1 MIEHRNPS
9 IQGLRAI
16 AVLLVVL
23 FHSNTLIPGG
33 FLGVDVFFVI
43 SGFVITGMAHRE
55 WVATGNF
62 DPIMFLSRRAK
73 RLLPSLFLLLFL
85 ILVYSTLFE
94 SWILEQARTQITVLF
109 SLFSF
114 SNYRFAFERQNYFSL
129 STDSNPLLHTWS
141 LGVEEQYYLLF
152 PIVVFILVSYVK
164 SKYFLKS
171 AVVSVAVLV
180 FIASL
185 FFQIQFSLI
194 SADDAS
200 QLLPTR
206 QVVHNIFHPFYGTV
220 GRVWEFLLGSFGYF
234 ISQKKFQIRTVTNTL
249 LSLSGLLVVITATF
263 IADDSIPAW
272 SWANILVCLATTLTL
287 VTTSNSKDQQILGSR
302 PLVWIGDRSYGWYLW
317 HWPLIVGAQRYF
329 GQTIINSLIASIFGL
344 VIASVTYRFYEN
356 PIRVKVWSPKKTAL
370 YLSIPLALLFA
381 LVGFT
386 NKVITPSLIEASDST
401 YSENVIGCRP
411 NFELCI
417 YPSTSNDEYLLLN
430 GDSHGLSIASPML
443 RIAQDSDL
451 GLIICTKKCRDE
463 NSINDLANR
472 YKIKTLVSMNQFQ
485 SATGISSSSAIQF
498 GRDNPSIRVI
508 LVLDNPLFDD
518 WNSPTILGP
527 QTQSML
533 IRDVVSQQLQARNF
547 LIDASRG
554 HANIS
559 TLDTLEHIC
568 SDSICPV
575 RDGKKYLY
583 FDDNHLTE
591 FGALKLYPALK
602 NAVVLK
608 G

>member
-55 WVATGNF
+55 WVATGCF

-114 SNYRFAFERQNYFSL
+114 SNWRFAFERQNYFSL

-141 LGVEEQYYLLF
+141 LGVEEQYYLFF
-152 PIVVFILVSYVK
+152 PIVVLVLVSYVK
-164 SKYFLKS
+164 SKYFRKS

-180 FIASL
+180 FIVSL
-185 FFQIQFSLI
+185 FFQIRFSLI
-194 SADDAS
+194 SVDDAS

-220 GRVWEFLLGSFGYF
+220 GRVWEFLLGIFGYF
-234 ISQKKFQIRTVTNTL
+234 ISQKKFQIRTMTNTL

-329 GQTIINSLIASIFGL
+329 GQTITNSLIASIIGL

-356 PIRVKVWSPKKTAL
+356 PIRVRVWSPKKTAL
-370 YLSIPLALLFA
+370 YLAIPFALLFA
-381 LVGFT
+381 LVGLT
-386 NKVITPSLIEASDST
+386 NKVITPSLIEASGST
-401 YSENVIGCRP
+401 YSENVNGCRP
-411 NFELCI
+411 NFDLCI
-417 YPSTSNDEYLLLN
+417 YPSTSKDEYLLLN

-443 RIAQDSDL
+443 RIAQDSGL
-451 GLIICTKKCRDE
+451 GLIICTKKCRDA
-463 NSINDLANR
+463 NSINDLANE

-485 SATGISSSSAIQF
+485 SASGTLSTSAIHF
-498 GRDNPSIRVI
+498 GRANPSIKVV
-508 LVLDNPLFDD
+508 LVLDNPLFSD
-518 WNSPTILGP
+518 WKSPSIFGP
-527 QTQSML
+527 QTNSISVL
-533 IRDVVSQQLQARNF
+533 DVIREQAGARKILVN
-547 LIDASRG
+547 ASRQYE
-554 HANIS
+554 NI
-559 TLDTLEHIC
+559 TIFDTLEHIC
-568 SDSICPV
+568 IGLVCPV
-575 RDGKKYLY
+575 KDGSKFLY
-583 FDDNHLTE
+583 FDDNHLSE
-591 FGALKLYPALK
+591 FGSMKLHPALK
-602 NAVVLK
+602 YAVARS
-608 G
+608 

>member
-114 SNYRFAFERQNYFSL
+114 SNWRFAFERQNYFSL

-152 PIVVFILVSYVK
+152 PIVVLVLVSYVK

-171 AVVSVAVLV
+171 AAVSVAVLV
-180 FIASL
+180 FIVSL
-185 FFQIQFSLI
+185 FFQIRFSLI
-194 SADDAS
+194 SADGAS

-220 GRVWEFLLGSFGYF
+220 GRVWEFLLGIFGYF
-234 ISQKKFQIRTVTNTL
+234 ISQKKFQIRTVANTL

-272 SWANILVCLATTLTL
+272 SWANILVCIATTLTL

-329 GQTIINSLIASIFGL
+329 GQAIINSLIASIIGL

-370 YLSIPLALLFA
+370 YLAIPFALLFA
-381 LVGFT
+381 LVGLT
-386 NKVITPSLIEASDST
+386 NKVITPSLIEASGST
-401 YSENVIGCRP
+401 YSENVNGCRP
-411 NFELCI
+411 NFDLCI
-417 YPSTSNDEYLLLN
+417 YPSTSKDEYLLLN
-430 GDSHGLSIASPML
+430 GDSHGLSLASPML
-443 RIAQDSDL
+443 RIAQDSGL
-451 GLIICTKKCRDE
+451 GLIICTKKCRDA
-463 NSINDLANR
+463 NSINDLANE

-485 SATGISSSSAIQF
+485 SASGTLSTSAIHF
-498 GRDNPSIRVI
+498 GRENPSIKVV
-508 LVLDNPLFDD
+508 LVLDNPLFSD
-518 WNSPTILGP
+518 WKSPSIFGP
-527 QTQSML
+527 QTNSISVL
-533 IRDVVSQQLQARNF
+533 DVIREQAGARKILVN
-547 LIDASRG
+547 ASRQYE
-554 HANIS
+554 NI
-559 TLDTLEHIC
+559 TIFDTLEHIC
-568 SDSICPV
+568 IELVCPV
-575 RDGKKYLY
+575 KDGSKFLY
-583 FDDNHLTE
+583 FDDNHLSE
-591 FGALKLYPALK
+591 FGSMKLYPALK
-602 NAVVLK
+602 FAVARS
-608 G
+608 

>member
-1 MIEHRNPS
+1 M
-9 IQGLRAI
+9 
-16 AVLLVVL
+16 
-23 FHSNTLIPGG
+23 
-33 FLGVDVFFVI
+33 
-43 SGFVITGMAHRE
+43 
-55 WVATGNF
+55 ATGSF
-62 DPIMFLSRRAK
+62 EPIMFLSRRAK

-114 SNYRFAFERQNYFSL
+114 SNWRFAFERQNYFLL

-152 PIVVFILVSYVK
+152 PIVVLVLVSYVK

-171 AVVSVAVLV
+171 AVVSAVVLV
-180 FIASL
+180 FIVSL
-185 FFQIQFSLI
+185 FFQIRFSLI

-220 GRVWEFLLGSFGYF
+220 GRVWEFLLGIFGYF
-234 ISQKKFQIRTVTNTL
+234 VSQKKFQIRTMANTL

-329 GQTIINSLIASIFGL
+329 GQTITNSLIASIIGL
-344 VIASVTYRFYEN
+344 VIASVTYSFYEN

-370 YLSIPLALLFA
+370 YLAIPFALLFA
-381 LVGFT
+381 LVGLT
-386 NKVITPSLIEASDST
+386 NKVITPSLIEASGST
-401 YSENVIGCRP
+401 YSENVNGCRP

-417 YPSTSNDEYLLLN
+417 YPSTSKDEYLLLN

-443 RIAQDSDL
+443 RIAQDSGL
-451 GLIICTKKCRDE
+451 GLIICTKKCGDA
-463 NSINDLANR
+463 NSISDLANE

-485 SATGISSSSAIQF
+485 SASGTLSTSAIQF
-498 GRDNPSIRVI
+498 GRENPSIKVV
-508 LVLDNPLFDD
+508 LVLDNPLFSD
-518 WNSPTILGP
+518 WKSPSIFGPHTNSL
-527 QTQSML
+527 L
-533 IRDVVSQQLQARNF
+533 VLDVIREQAGARKF
-547 LIDASRG
+547 LVNASRQY
-554 HANIS
+554 ANI
-559 TLDTLEHIC
+559 TIFDTLEHIC
-568 SDSICPV
+568 IELVCPV
-575 RDGKKYLY
+575 QDGRKFLY
-583 FDDNHLTE
+583 FDDNHLSE
-591 FGALKLYPALK
+591 FGSMKLYPALK
-602 NAVVLK
+602 YAVARS
-608 G
+608 